1 MAKIKSET
9 FETQTET
16 VEEQGTG
23 DNFITT
29 ETVTTAITTEEQ
41 QPEEIPPKINFP
53 YNNRTQDSYKSKG
66 LRIPEDIK
74 NQDQEAMF
82 LSFVDPEQI
91 QNIERR
97 ITKFVRVLAPDLL
110 SGSKKHVIKE
120 FMYYY
125 ENWYGVDWRGE
136 QVPPVTDHIE
146 GKYFEQDTKPAPF
159 VNGRPTGKFTRTG
172 QHEVHYLHYNKN
184 TVEQI
189 VNASDSD
196 KDEINYVIKVGNS
209 RLSPMGGFT
218 YEQFRDL
225 PFPELI
231 KLARTST

>member
-9 FETQTET
+9 FESQTET
-16 VEEQGTG
+16 VEGEQAT
-23 DNFITT
+23 DNIITT
-29 ETVTTAITTEEQ
+29 EQVTTTITTEQ
-41 QPEEIPPKINFP
+41 QEPPKINFP
-53 YNNRTQDSYKSKG
+53 YNNRTQDSYNSKG

-74 NQDQEAMF
+74 NQDQEAKF
-82 LSFVDPEQI
+82 LGFVDPQQI

-97 ITKFVRVLAPDLL
+97 ITRFVRVLAPDLL

-172 QHEVHYLHYNKN
+172 QHEIHYLHYNKT

-196 KDEINYVIKVGNS
+196 QDEINYVIKVGNS
-209 RLSPMGGFT
+209 RLSPIGGYT

-231 KLARTST
+231 KLARATT